1 MRCRSCCMFVLALL
15 SGPVAVFSA
24 DEEVPETASIRP
36 AIERAIPLLEQGAFG
51 SSRQRKCFT
60 CHNQALPVM
69 VLSKAQK
76 DGFSVDP
83 ENLEKQVQHTVA
95 HLNRGLANYR
105 EGRGQG
111 GQVITAGYA
120 LWSLLEAGLE
130 SSETTTAVSHYL
142 LEYQKDTD
150 HWSHRGSRPPS
161 SGSDFTT
168 TYVALHSLMGF
179 GTAEQQSRIDARI
192 RTISPWILKEIP
204 QDTEDHVFRLRLL
217 PYIDAE
223 KPFIEKAISEL
234 VDLQRSDGGWAQTS
248 DLQSD
253 AYATASVLLALI
265 QVSERTLQDPVIS
278 RGVDYLLKQQTK
290 EGSWHVVSR
299 AKPFQTY
306 YESGFPY
313 GADQFISITASSWA
327 TWVLLEVLRH

>member
-1 MRCRSCCMFVLALL
+1 MRCRSCCMFILALL
-15 SGPVAVFSA
+15 SGPVSVFSA
-24 DEEVPETASIRP
+24 DEEVPEPSSIRP

-51 SSRQRKCFT
+51 SSRQRQCFT

-76 DGFSVDP
+76 DGFSVDS

-95 HLNRGLANYR
+95 HLKRGLANYR

-130 SSETTTAVSHYL
+130 SSETTAAVSHYL

-168 TYVALHSLMGF
+168 TYVALRSLVGF
-179 GTAEQQSRIDARI
+179 GTADQQSRIDARI
-192 RTISPWILKEIP
+192 RAISPWILKEIP
-204 QDTEDHVFRLRLL
+204 QDTEDHVFRLRSL

-223 KPFIEKAISEL
+223 NPFIEKAISEL
-234 VDLQRSDGGWAQTS
+234 IDLQRSDGGWAQTS

-290 EGSWHVVSR
+290 EGSWHVVTR

-327 TWVLLEVLRH
+327 TWVLLEVLSH

>member
-1 MRCRSCCMFVLALL
+1 MDASKNDQATAPVWIDRRSSGLL
-15 SGPVAVFSA
+15 LHVSSLPGRFGIGNLGSVAHSG
-24 DEEVPETASIRP
+24 
-36 AIERAIPLLEQGAFG
+36 LEFLVEA
-51 SSRQRKCFT
+51 
-60 CHNQALPVM
+60 
-69 VLSKAQK
+69 
-76 DGFSVDP
+76 GFSHW
-83 ENLEKQVQHTVA
+83 QVCPVGPTGFGDSPYQTFSSVA
-95 HLNRGLANYR
+95 GNPYFIDW
-105 EGRGQG
+105 E
-111 GQVITAGYA
+111 
-120 LWSLLEAGLE
+120 SLLEADLE
-130 SSETTTAVSHYL
+130 SSETTAAVSHYL

-168 TYVALHSLMGF
+168 TYVALRSLVGF
-179 GTAEQQSRIDARI
+179 GTADQQSRIDARI
-192 RTISPWILKEIP
+192 RAIAPWILKEVP
-204 QDTEDHVFRLRLL
+204 QDTEDHVFRLRSL

-234 VDLQRSDGGWAQTS
+234 VNLQRSDGGWAQTS

-327 TWVLLEVLRH
+327 TWVLLEVLSH

>member
-1 MRCRSCCMFVLALL
+1 MRCRSCCMFILALL
-15 SGPVAVFSA
+15 SGPVSVFSA
-24 DEEVPETASIRP
+24 DEEVPEPSSIRP

-51 SSRQRKCFT
+51 SSRQRQCFT

-76 DGFSVDP
+76 DGFSVDS

-95 HLNRGLANYR
+95 HLKRGLANYR

-130 SSETTTAVSHYL
+130 SSETTAAVSHYL

-168 TYVALHSLMGF
+168 TYVALRSLVGF
-179 GTAEQQSRIDARI
+179 GTADQQSRIDARI
-192 RTISPWILKEIP
+192 RAISPWILKEIP
-204 QDTEDHVFRLRLL
+204 QDTEDHVFRLRSL

-223 KPFIEKAISEL
+223 NPFIEKAISE
-234 VDLQRSDGGWAQTS
+234 VIDLQRSDGGWAQTS

-290 EGSWHVVSR
+290 EGSWHVVTR

-327 TWVLLEVLRH
+327 TWVLLEVLSH